1 MVEIRYNTSLM
12 TGFDVPAAETRAVYA
27 AYRKFVALTQDA
39 ANQCDVMMRSGD
51 IACMDN
57 HRVLHGRR
65 AFEPGTGR
73 RHLQGAYVEHEEVVS
88 RIRTLRRTIRTD

>member
-1 MVEIRYNTSLM
+1 
-12 TGFDVPAAETRAVYA
+12 
-27 AYRKFVALTQDA
+27 
-39 ANQCDVMMRSGD
+39 MMRSGD

-57 HRVLHGRR
+57 RRVLHGRR

>member
-1 MVEIRYNTSLM
+1 M
-12 TGFDVPAAETRAVYA
+12 TA
-27 AYRKFVALTQDA
+27 
-39 ANQCDVMMRSGD
+39 GD

-57 HRVLHGRR
+57 HRVLHDRR

>member
-1 MVEIRYNTSLM
+1 VD
-12 TGFDVPAAETRAVYA
+12 FKHRARTAYA
-27 AYRKFVALTQDA
+27 AYRKFVALTQERT
-39 ANQCDVMMRSGD
+39 NQCDVMMRSGD

-57 HRVLHGRR
+57 RRVLHGRR

>member
-1 MVEIRYNTSLM
+1 MVGRRHN
-12 TGFDVPAAETRAVYA
+12 
-27 AYRKFVALTQDA
+27 RKCIALTQEP
-39 ANQCDVMMRSGD
+39 ANQSEVMMTAGD

-57 HRVLHGRR
+57 RRVLHGRR